1 MLTFELMAGIIAVTL
16 GSVEALVLHCN
27 SHHIRQVP
35 TVNRKVSCTSDVL
48 MKQQKLI
55 FIKF

>member
-1 MLTFELMAGIIAVTL
+1 MLTFEWMAGIIAVSF
-16 GSVEALVLHCN
+16 GSIEVLVLRSD

-35 TVNRKVSCTSDVL
+35 TVNRKASFTSDVP